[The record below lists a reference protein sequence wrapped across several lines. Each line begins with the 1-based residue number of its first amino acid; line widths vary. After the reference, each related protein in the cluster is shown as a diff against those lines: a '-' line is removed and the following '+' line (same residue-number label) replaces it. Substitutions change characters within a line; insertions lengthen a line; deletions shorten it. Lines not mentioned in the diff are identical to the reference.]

1 MNKSSFFII
10 GQHAVI
16 EALRNPKRKV
26 LRIFLTEE
34 SKKNIHRKSPKK
46 NLLNDVK
53 VYFKTKKELD
63 KYSTKENLLHQGY
76 VAEIEHFEKPILKDF
91 IKKSNNLTLV
101 CLDGITDPRNIG
113 SLIRSAASF
122 NIDGIIIKER
132 NFPDN
137 SKLMYK
143 AASGAME
150 YIKIFEVSNI
160 NSTLKNL
167 KDKNFWVYGF
177 DGKGEKNF
185 TDIKWKGNNILLFG
199 SEGSGMHQHTSKYA
213 DFLVKININ
222 NKIESLNISNSAAI
236 VFHHLSYLKKNSWLI
251 YK

>member
-26 LRIFLTEE
+26 LRVFLTEE

-63 KYSTKENLLHQGY
+63 KYTNKENLLHQGY
-76 VAEIEHFEKPILKDF
+76 VAEIEHLEKPVLKDF
-91 IKKSNNLTLV
+91 VKKEKDFTFV
-101 CLDGITDPRNIG
+101 CLDGVTDPRNIG
-113 SLIRSAASF
+113 SLIRSAVSF

-132 NFPDN
+132 HFPSE

-150 YIKIFEVSNI
+150 YINIFEVVNI

-167 KDKNFWVYGF
+167 KDNNFWIYGF
-177 DGKGEKNF
+177 DGNGEKNF
-185 TDIKWKGNNILLFG
+185 TEIDWKGNNVLLFG
-199 SEGSGMHQHTSKYA
+199 SEGSGMHLHTSKYA
-213 DFLVKININ
+213 DFLVRINIDK
-222 NKIESLNISNSAAI
+222 KIESLNISNSAAI
-236 VFHHLSYLKKNSWLI
+236 VFHYLSYIKKKS
-251 YK
+251 

>member
-26 LRIFLTEE
+26 LRVFLTEE
-34 SKKNIHRKSPKK
+34 SKKTIHRKSPKK

-63 KYSTKENLLHQGY
+63 KYSNKENLLHQGY
-76 VAEIEHFEKPILKDF
+76 VAEIEHLEKPILKDF
-91 IKKSNNLTLV
+91 INNRKNTTWA
-101 CLDGITDPRNIG
+101 CLDGVSDPRNIG

-122 NIDGIIIKER
+122 DIDGIIIKER
-132 NFPDN
+132 HFPSE

-143 AASGAME
+143 ASSGAIE
-150 YIKIFEVSNI
+150 YINIFQVSNI
-160 NSTLKNL
+160 NTTLKNL

-177 DGKGEKNF
+177 DGNGEKNF
-185 TDIKWKGNNILLFG
+185 TDIKWEGNNILLFG
-199 SEGSGMHQHTSKYA
+199 SEGSGMHKHTSKYS
-213 DFLVKININ
+213 DFLVRIEINR
-222 NKIESLNISNSAAI
+222 KIESLNISNSAAI
-236 VFHHLSYLKKNSWLI
+236 VFHHIKNSR
-251 YK
+251 K